1 MSDDVVAYWHHGHNK
16 NGSPSSS
23 IAFLH
28 GWCMSEGHVWE
39 AQCSSVWCVAL
50 CPQTTHKSLVGV
62 SILKHVVQKNVW
74 DFVRLFR
81 SIMHVLCAFCEH
93 CAHVWLEV

>member
-28 GWCMSEGHVWE
+28 AWCMRAGQALEPHF
-39 AQCSSVWCVAL
+39 SSVCCVL
-50 CPQTTHKSLVGV
+50 VSPQTTHRPLVGV
-62 SILKHVVQKNVW
+62 LILKHVVQKNV
-74 DFVRLFR
+74 
-81 SIMHVLCAFCEH
+81 
-93 CAHVWLEV
+93 